1 MSMTPVPISIRLVLT
16 PIAESSGKGEESW
29 RAK

>member
-1 MSMTPVPISIRLVLT
+1 MSITPVPISIRLVLT
-16 PIAESSGKGEESW
+16 PIAARRGKGEESW

>member
-1 MSMTPVPISIRLVLT
+1 MSITPVPISIRLVLT
-16 PIAESSGKGEESW
+16 PIAARSGNGEASC